1 MNDNVTI
8 TIDGKEISVP
18 KETTILAAA
27 SALGI
32 EIPTLCYHTKL
43 LPLGSCR
50 LCLVEIEG
58 YEKPV
63 TSCTTPIVANM
74 KVTTQSEKLLAL
86 RKEAI
91 QFMLVNHPLD
101 CPICDKGGECRL
113 QDLAFE
119 FGLDQEVYKIEA
131 TPLAIDYLSP
141 LVERNNN
148 RCVRCGRCVS
158 VCNEIQGEMAIEWVN
173 HGYDTEILPRGG
185 YPLNCEFCGQCIAH
199 CPVGALLNRSFKYKA
214 RVWELEKTPSVC
226 PYCGGGCA
234 IELNVRK
241 NKVLRITS
249 SYEDTH
255 NQGNLCGRGNFGFGF
270 INNNNRLHSPLIK
283 RRKDQIPVT
292 WEDALGSAAE
302 QLKKIL
308 KSSGPESIAGLGSPR
323 VSNEDNYLFQKFF
336 RAAIGTNNI
345 DSPAHFNYR
354 NLERGLRE
362 TLGLPASLQGFDA
375 LEKAQVI
382 FVLGADVRAECPP
395 PALKI
400 MKMAR
405 VQGSTLV
412 VANPRT
418 TKLDKFA
425 NLHLRYRP
433 GTELL
438 LVAGIMTAVL
448 DRGLENKERIEKI
461 PQFSI
466 LKKSLE
472 EKTLQEIADLT
483 GVPLD
488 QIYQVATILT
498 KKATG
503 CIVFGYDV
511 FTHQQAKEVVASLGS
526 LGLLTAAISQKD
538 RGLIPI
544 IAKNNVQGMLDMGVM
559 PDLLPGY
566 QGLEN
571 NASFEKAWGRPI
583 PKQPGKNAEEILHG
597 ILEGKIKAVYV
608 MGCDPL
614 MDFPFPDKWE
624 EALGKVEWLAVQDV
638 FYTEVAAKAD
648 YVFPAVTFAEKEGT
662 FTNGERRVQ
671 KFSPGILPYR
681 SALPDWAIIQ
691 KLSHGIGYSMDYSHP
706 RAIMREI
713 ASLVPQYKEVTYERL
728 GRKGIQWSSTNGTP
742 SFASFSLNKVEK
754 PKPGNFTLI
763 TGTAFFHSGTLSTNS
778 GLTVLGGKAWVEINH
793 EDAETLGVNEGD
805 QVTISSSGKAVSAS
819 VKVSSAVPRGVVF
832 VPNNFR
838 DAKVNQ
844 LIANQNYCPV
854 EITKG

>member
-8 TIDGKEISVP
+8 IIDGKEISVP

-27 SALGI
+27 RALGI
-32 EIPTLCYHTKL
+32 EIPTLCYHPKL
-43 LPLGSCR
+43 LPIGSCR

-63 TSCTTPIVANM
+63 TSCTTPVVTSM
-74 KVTTQSEKLLAL
+74 KVTTQSENLTNL

-113 QDLAFE
+113 QDLAFK
-119 FGLDQEVYKIEA
+119 FGLNQAVYKVDA
-131 TPLAIDYLSP
+131 TPFPIDYLSP

-158 VCNEIQGEMAIEWVN
+158 VCSEIQGEMAIDWVN
-173 HGYDTEILPRGG
+173 HGYATEILPRGG
-185 YPLNCEFCGQCIAH
+185 YPLNCEFCGQCISH
-199 CPVGALLNRSFKYKA
+199 CPVGALISRPFKYKA
-214 RVWELEKTPSVC
+214 RVWELEKIPSVC

-283 RRKDQIPVT
+283 RRKDQVPVT

-308 KSSGPESIAGLGSPR
+308 NSSGPESIAGLGSSR

-354 NLERGLRE
+354 NLERGLRL
-362 TLGLPASLQGFDA
+362 TMGLPASPQGFDA
-375 LEKAQVI
+375 LEKAQII
-382 FVLGADVRAECPP
+382 FVIGADVRAECPP
-395 PALKI
+395 VALNI

-405 VQGSTLV
+405 MHGSVLV

-425 NLHLRYRP
+425 NLHLRYCP

-438 LVAGIMTAVL
+438 LVTGILKAL
-448 DRGLENKERIEKI
+448 WERGLENKALIEKL
-461 PQFSI
+461 PQF
-466 LKKSLE
+466 LNFKKFLE
-472 EKTLQEIADLT
+472 EQNLRELSEVT
-483 GVPLD
+483 GVSLD
-488 QIYQVATILT
+488 QVLQVATILA
-498 KKATG
+498 KKENG

-511 FTHQQAKEVVASLGS
+511 FTHQQAREMVVSLS
-526 LGLLTAAISQKD
+526 TLAMVSEKITQKD
-538 RGLIPI
+538 RDLIPI
-544 IAKNNVQGMLDMGVM
+544 IAKNNAQGMLDMGVM
-559 PDLLPGY
+559 PDLLTGY
-566 QGLEN
+566 QNLED
-571 NASFEKAWGRPI
+571 NAPFEKVWGRPI
-583 PKQPGKNAEEILHG
+583 PKRPGKNAEDILNA
-597 ILEGKIKAVYV
+597 ILEGKIKALYV

-624 EALGKVEWLAVQDV
+624 EALSKLEWLAVQDV
-638 FYTEVAAKAD
+638 FYTEVAARAD

-662 FTNGERRVQ
+662 FTNAERRVQ
-671 KFSPGILPYR
+671 KFFPGISPYR
-681 SALPDWAIIQ
+681 SALPDWEIIQ
-691 KLSHGIGYSMDYSHP
+691 KFSQLMGYPMDYAHP
-706 RAIMREI
+706 GAIMREI
-713 ASLVPQYKEVTYERL
+713 ASLVPQYKGITYERL
-728 GRKGIQWSSTNGTP
+728 GRKGIRWPSTDSTL
-742 SFASFSLNKVEK
+742 SFASFSINKVAK
-754 PKPGNFTLI
+754 PKPGNFVLI
-763 TGTAFFHSGTLSTNS
+763 TGTAFFHSGTLSTYS
-778 GLTVLGGKAWVEINH
+778 GLNVLGGKPWVEVNG
-793 EDAETLGVNEGD
+793 EDAEKLGITEGD
-805 QVTISSSGKAVSAS
+805 KITLSALGKNLNASA
-819 VKVSSAVPRGVVF
+819 KLSSAVPPGVLF

-838 DAKVNQ
+838 DGKVNQ
-844 LIANQNYCPV
+844 FIAKQNYCFV

>member
-1 MNDNVTI
+1 
-8 TIDGKEISVP
+8 
-18 KETTILAAA
+18 
-27 SALGI
+27 
-32 EIPTLCYHTKL
+32 
-43 LPLGSCR
+43 
-50 LCLVEIEG
+50 
-58 YEKPV
+58 
-63 TSCTTPIVANM
+63 
-74 KVTTQSEKLLAL
+74 
-86 RKEAI
+86 
-91 QFMLVNHPLD
+91 
-101 CPICDKGGECRL
+101 
-113 QDLAFE
+113 
-119 FGLDQEVYKIEA
+119 
-131 TPLAIDYLSP
+131 
-141 LVERNNN
+141 
-148 RCVRCGRCVS
+148 
-158 VCNEIQGEMAIEWVN
+158 
-173 HGYDTEILPRGG
+173 
-185 YPLNCEFCGQCIAH
+185 
-199 CPVGALLNRSFKYKA
+199 
-214 RVWELEKTPSVC
+214 
-226 PYCGGGCA
+226 
-234 IELNVRK
+234 
-241 NKVLRITS
+241 
-249 SYEDTH
+249 
-255 NQGNLCGRGNFGFGF
+255 
-270 INNNNRLHSPLIK
+270 
-283 RRKDQIPVT
+283 
-292 WEDALGSAAE
+292 
-302 QLKKIL
+302 
-308 KSSGPESIAGLGSPR
+308 
-323 VSNEDNYLFQKFF
+323 
-336 RAAIGTNNI
+336 
-345 DSPAHFNYR
+345 
-354 NLERGLRE
+354 
-362 TLGLPASLQGFDA
+362 
-375 LEKAQVI
+375 
-382 FVLGADVRAECPP
+382 
-395 PALKI
+395 
-400 MKMAR
+400 
-405 VQGSTLV
+405 
-412 VANPRT
+412 
-418 TKLDKFA
+418 
-425 NLHLRYRP
+425 
-433 GTELL
+433 
-438 LVAGIMTAVL
+438 
-448 DRGLENKERIEKI
+448 
-461 PQFSI
+461 
-466 LKKSLE
+466 
-472 EKTLQEIADLT
+472 
-483 GVPLD
+483 
-488 QIYQVATILT
+488 
-498 KKATG
+498 
-503 CIVFGYDV
+503 
-511 FTHQQAKEVVASLGS
+511 
-526 LGLLTAAISQKD
+526 LTAAISQKD

-624 EALGKVEWLAVQDV
+624 EALGKVVWLAVQDV
-638 FYTEVAAKAD
+638 FYTGVAAKAD

-728 GRKGIQWSSTNGTP
+728 GRKGIQWSITNGTP

>member
-8 TIDGKEISVP
+8 TIDGKETSVP
-18 KETTILAAA
+18 TETTILAAA
-27 SALGI
+27 RAMGI
-32 EIPTLCYHTKL
+32 EIPTLCYHPKL
-43 LPLGSCR
+43 LPIGSCR

-63 TSCTTPIVANM
+63 TSCTTPVVANM
-74 KVTTQSEKLLAL
+74 KVTTQSEKLTNL

-119 FGLDQEVYKIEA
+119 FGLSQADYKVNA
-131 TPLAIDYLSP
+131 NPFPIDYLSP

-158 VCNEIQGEMAIEWVN
+158 ICNEIQGEMAIEWVN

-199 CPVGALLNRSFKYKA
+199 CPVGALLNRPFKYKA

-362 TLGLPASLQGFDA
+362 TLGLPASPQGFDA

-438 LVAGIMTAVL
+438 LVAGIMKAVL
-448 DRGLENKERIEKI
+448 ERGLENKERIEKI

-488 QIYQVATILT
+488 QIYQLATILA

-526 LGLLTAAISQKD
+526 LGLMTAAISQKD

-566 QGLEN
+566 QRLEN
-571 NASFEKAWGRPI
+571 SASFEKVWGRPI

-597 ILEGKIKAVYV
+597 ILEGKIKALYV

-614 MDFPFPDKWE
+614 IDFPFPDKWE
-624 EALGKVEWLAVQDV
+624 EALGKLEWLAVQDV
-638 FYTEVAAKAD
+638 FYTEVAAKAG

-671 KFSPGILPYR
+671 KFSPGILPNR

-691 KLSHGIGYSMDYSHP
+691 KLSHGIGYPMDYSHP

-728 GRKGIQWSSTNGTP
+728 GRKGIQWSSTDGTP
-742 SFASFSLNKVEK
+742 SFASFSLNKGET

-778 GLTVLGGKAWVEINH
+778 GLNVLGGKAWVEINH

-805 QVTISSSGKAVSAS
+805 QVTISSSGKALSAS